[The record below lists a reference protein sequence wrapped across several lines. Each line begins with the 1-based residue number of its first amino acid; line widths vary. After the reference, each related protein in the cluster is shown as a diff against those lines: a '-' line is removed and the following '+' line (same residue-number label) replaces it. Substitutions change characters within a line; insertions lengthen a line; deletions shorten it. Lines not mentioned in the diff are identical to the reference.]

1 VCLFSWI
8 RVSLVFSLSPRKREF
23 ILEGANYVY
32 IFIYI
37 YLFPYRLSIFRVE
50 LLRWWGGGYLGREGL
65 LFQEDVPGRK
75 GYPGQGMY
83 DMYLPNFLFFFL
95 FFFFLFFFCLPTWFL
110 RGWLGCCI
118 TRYLSFLLLCFCWQ
132 PAGLPEEGGRR
143 GAGGGGSSEGLKRSL
158 EVPCELQFCFLHV
171 LKLVNRWSTN

>member
-1 VCLFSWI
+1 MCLFSWI

-118 TRYLSFLLLCFCWQ
+118 TRYLSFLLLCFF
-132 PAGLPEEGGRR
+132 AGNRRVCPRR
-143 GAGGGGSSEGLKRSL
+143 GGGAARGAVVRARGSNAAWRS
-158 EVPCELQFCFLHV
+158 PANCNSAFCTFSS
-171 LKLVNRWSTN
+171 W